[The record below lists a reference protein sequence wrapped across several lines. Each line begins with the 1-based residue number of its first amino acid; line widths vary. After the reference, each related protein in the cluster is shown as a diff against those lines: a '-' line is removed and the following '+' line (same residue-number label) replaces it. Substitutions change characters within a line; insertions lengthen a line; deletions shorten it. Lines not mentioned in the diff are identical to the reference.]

1 MSLLLILLMQLM
13 NRAQFLNVAP
23 LFLPCA
29 CLAANNCASVLSAF
43 GFGFGPASPVI
54 VIAPI
59 TNMYA

>member
-1 MSLLLILLMQLM
+1 MQLM

-29 CLAANNCASVLSAF
+29 CLAANNYASVLSAF

-59 TNMYA
+59 TNMYASA